1 MRVVRMYIIKQ
12 QLSLRHMCILYTLS
26 IHSCLDTLLY
36 QIYLTWLHIRFIMV
50 QLRMVGILK
59 SDTILYLL
67 LLVVI
72 TGHIIYE
79 YKWLTS

>member
-1 MRVVRMYIIKQ
+1 
-12 QLSLRHMCILYTLS
+12 MCILYTLS

-50 QLRMVGILK
+50 QIRMVGILK